1 MGRGTPIPLGFI
13 LLVLINHIV
22 ILTEWGSID
31 IKCGTV
37 LSVRIEG
44 RNPVFEAL
52 RNHRVLKVSIAQEI
66 KMAQKIRQIM
76 DLCNDSGVPIESTT
90 LAELDRISETRHHQG
105 ITAYLKQPKRQN
117 LRRILRHD
125 SGEKCLLLLDHI
137 QDPHNLGAILRTAES
152 TGVDCVVVPKRS
164 SVGLTATVHRVSMG
178 GSIYVPVLRT
188 SLYSTLKTLKME
200 GIHVIGVD
208 PLGSKPYFSE
218 NLTGSVAFIL
228 GGEDKGI
235 SQGLLRKCDSIVH
248 IPMLGRLESL
258 NLSVAAAIVLY
269 ERVRQQ
275 IEKQNTP

>member
-1 MGRGTPIPLGFI
+1 M
-13 LLVLINHIV
+13 
-22 ILTEWGSID
+22 
-31 IKCGTV
+31 
-37 LSVRIEG
+37 SVRIEG

-52 RNHRVLKVSIAQEI
+52 RNHRVLKVWIAQEI
-66 KMAQKIRQIM
+66 KTDQKIQEIM

-90 LAELDRISETRHHQG
+90 LTALDRISETRHHQG
-105 ITAYLKQPKRQN
+105 TIADLKPPKPQN
-117 LRRILRHD
+117 LKGILRQGG
-125 SGEKCLLLLDHI
+125 SEKCLLLLDHI

-152 TGVDCVVVPKRS
+152 AGVDCVVVPKRS

-178 GSIYVPVLRT
+178 GSIYVPVLRA
-188 SLYSTLKTLKME
+188 SLYSTLKTLRTE

-208 PLGSKPYFSE
+208 PLGAKPYFSE
-218 NLTGSVAFIL
+218 DLTGSVAFIL

-248 IPMLGRLESL
+248 IPMLGRLKSL

-275 IEKQNTP
+275 IEKQNTL